1 MTKTATENDQNYST
15 QLVAARFEKED
26 GSIDV
31 PGYKDGNLLII
42 LTQIDLIEKENI
54 PENTIFYVNQTNLT
68 LQKNK

>member
-1 MTKTATENDQNYST
+1 MTKAATENDQKYST
-15 QLVAARFEKED
+15 QLVTARFEKED

-31 PGYKDGNLLII
+31 PGYKDGNLLFI
-42 LTQIDLIEKENI
+42 LTQIDLMEKVKI

>member
-26 GSIDV
+26 GFIDV

>member
-26 GSIDV
+26 GSIGV
-31 PGYKDGNLLII
+31 PGYKDGNLLFI